1 MTRPIDTSRDLTLP
15 FSTDLPL
22 RRRFMVVDEP
32 LAGNIRFDLLL
43 EILDKLAEDTAL
55 EYARLFAADA
65 RVVTAAVD
73 NILLREPAD
82 ITRDLI
88 LHARI
93 NSVGRTSL
101 EVGIRLEHA
110 GEHPIHLASCYFTMV
125 ARVGEGEESR
135 SLALGPLEYVDDLEN
150 ARHRKAGERRQ
161 SYRDLQAAAAQP
173 PTSEEYELMSRLH
186 AAQDRPGF
194 DGMLVSKLVTSNWE
208 RMYPEQENVPRKI
221 FGGYLVRRLRA
232 RDDQRRGDRPGSAG
246 DPPGQPDQ
254 FPPAGADGGQA
265 ALREPRGVHGLDVDL
280 RRGIHRAGE
289 SRPGHESSVEQLRL
303 HFRERGRRHDAAAG
317 SERVPHDL
325 RGGRAVSRGASPQP
339 ASRAPE
345 SFGRAGVRPRPRG
358 GGSGQRRQLSKRP
371 LSVIKSSG
379 NNRRTMVREED
390 S

>member
-221 FGGYLVRRLRA
+221 FGGYLVRRAYELA
-232 RDDQRRGDRPGSAG
+232 TINAEEIAPDRPVILRVNRINFHQPVRMG
-246 DPPGQPDQ
+246 DK
-254 FPPAGADGGQA
+254 
-265 ALREPRGVHGLDVDL
+265 
-280 RRGIHRAGE
+280 
-289 SRPGHESSVEQLRL
+289 L
-303 HFRERGRRHDAAAG
+303 HFVSRVVYTGSTSICVEVSIERVSRDRVTRALSNNCVFTFVNVDGDMMPLPVPSVYPTTYAEDARYLEAHRRNRRHARQNPSGARVSGRGRGEEAPD
-317 SERVPHDL
+317 S
-325 RGGRAVSRGASPQP
+325 GAS
-339 ASRAPE
+339 
-345 SFGRAGVRPRPRG
+345 
-358 GGSGQRRQLSKRP
+358 
-371 LSVIKSSG
+371 
-379 NNRRTMVREED
+379 
-390 S
+390 